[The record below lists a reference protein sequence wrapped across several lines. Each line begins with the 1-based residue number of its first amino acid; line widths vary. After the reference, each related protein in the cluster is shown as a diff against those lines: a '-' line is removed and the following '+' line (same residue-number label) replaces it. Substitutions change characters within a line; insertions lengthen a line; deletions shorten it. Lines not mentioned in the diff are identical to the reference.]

1 MDGERIV
8 KIVLLELSNEKLKLE
23 ESLEVAVNSDKQ
35 IDEKV
40 KEITDLLKAIA
51 VNDGATMLWANQ
63 TNNETK

>member
-1 MDGERIV
+1 MDGERII

-23 ESLEVAVNSDKQ
+23 ESLEKAVNSNKE

-51 VNDGATMLWANQ
+51 INDGATLIWTSQ
-63 TNNETK
+63 TNNENK